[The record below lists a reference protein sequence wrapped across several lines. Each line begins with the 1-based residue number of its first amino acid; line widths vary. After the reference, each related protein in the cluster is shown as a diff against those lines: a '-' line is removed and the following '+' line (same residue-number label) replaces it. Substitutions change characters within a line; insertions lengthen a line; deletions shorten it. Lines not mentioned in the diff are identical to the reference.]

1 MRLLVDTHV
10 AIWWLAGDRRLGE
23 AARDVIESADMA
35 YLSSVSVW
43 EIVVKQA
50 RGRLDLPAGFVDVL
64 LQDFAELPLRTD
76 HALEGR
82 ALPPFHGDPFDRMLI
97 AQARVEG
104 LRLVT
109 ADRAMEGYAVTVVR
123 P

>member
-1 MRLLVDTHV
+1 MRLLIDTHI
-10 AIWWLAGDRRLGE
+10 AIWWLAGDRRLGP
-23 AARDVIESADMA
+23 AARETIESAEMA

-43 EIVVKQA
+43 EIVIKQA
-50 RGRLDLPAGFVDVL
+50 RGRLDLPDGFVAAL
-64 LQDFAELPLRTD
+64 LQDFTELPLRSD

-82 ALPPFHGDPFDRMLI
+82 SLPRFRGDPFDRMLV

-109 ADRAMEGYAVTVVR
+109 ADAAMEGYEVPVVR

>member
-10 AIWWLAGDRRLGE
+10 AIWWMAGERRLGH
-23 AARDVIESADMA
+23 AGRDVIENAEVA
-35 YLSSVSVW
+35 FLSSVSVW
-43 EIVVKQA
+43 EIIIKQD

-64 LQDFAELPLRTD
+64 LEDFAELPLTTD

-82 ALPPFHGDPFDRMLI
+82 ALPRFHGDPFDRMLI

-104 LRLVT
+104 LRLMT
-109 ADRAMEGYAVTVVR
+109 ADRAMEGYDVMVVR